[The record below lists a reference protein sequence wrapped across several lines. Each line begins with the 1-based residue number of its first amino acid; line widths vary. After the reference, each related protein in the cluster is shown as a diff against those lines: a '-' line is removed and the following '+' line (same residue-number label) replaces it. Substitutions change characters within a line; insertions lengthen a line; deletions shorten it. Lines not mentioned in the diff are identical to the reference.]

1 MNLTV
6 GGLFGYS
13 SVNSTV
19 SLNVPVTKTGLKH
32 EHYYKLWTSRSNVYI
47 YHLQREFLLACENKS
62 KKWSHWDNHNNATR
76 SPVQCLKTQTN
87 VCQDK

>member
-19 SLNVPVTKTGLKH
+19 SLNVPITKTGLKH
-32 EHYYKLWTSRSNVYI
+32 EYKIHVLNYYNLWTSISNVNI
-47 YHLQREFLLACENKS
+47 YHLQREFLLACENKNE
-62 KKWSHWDNHNNATR
+62 KWSHLDNHNNATT
-76 SPVQCLKTQTN
+76 SPFAFSF
-87 VCQDK
+87 